1 MVVRKGHRYGG
12 QEGSQIWW
20 AGRVTDMVVKKGR
33 NICFAVT

>member
-20 AGRVTDMVVKKGR
+20 SKRDE
-33 NICFAVT
+33 IFALL